1 MESDY
6 EISLID
12 LFKGLK
18 NDLLL
23 IILTGIIIGAA
34 TFAFNKFVVKPE
46 YETSA
51 SIMVGVD
58 KDDENKNDENNEIND
73 VLKYNDLREYDKL
86 QVNKSLMSTYSEVIK
101 SKDVANKVIEA
112 LSLDMDYD
120 EFSDKVSI
128 SQVKDTQVINIDVV
142 DSDPKIAT
150 DIANETADI
159 FKKSIANLF
168 DLDNIKIV
176 DKAYAPKSPSS
187 PNVIKN
193 SLSGIVIGLFIGII
207 ISIIKQLM
215 DNSFKNENEF
225 YRVFDIPVLGMIP
238 NKEKGE

>member
-51 SIMVGVD
+51 SIMIGVD
-58 KDDENKNDENNEIND
+58 KDDENNETNND
-73 VLKYNDLREYDKL
+73 LKYNDLREYDKL
-86 QVNKSLMSTYSEVIK
+86 QVNKSLISTYSEIIKSNNVAKAVIK
-101 SKDVANKVIEA
+101 N
-112 LSLDMDYD
+112 LNLDMGYK
-120 EFSDKVSI
+120 EFSEKVSI
-128 SQVKDTQVINIDVV
+128 SQVKDTQIISIEVV
-142 DSDPKIAT
+142 DSNPKKAA
-150 DIANETADI
+150 DIANETVSV
-159 FKKSIANLF
+159 FKKSISKLF
-168 DLDNIKIV
+168 GLDNIKIV